1 MIFQIT
7 NFPNFAQRT
16 STEALQIPSADI
28 RHPNKYQKLLSTQ
41 ERWASTFSD
50 RDFNHRKPLTHRDL

>member
-1 MIFQIT
+1 M
-7 NFPNFAQRT
+7 
-16 STEALQIPSADI
+16 EALQIPSADI